1 MNQRFMQRGRKSLL
15 RAAPSICLSLG
26 ASSSLTSDQVLRQR
40 LQTSIFTH
48 ALRPRGAGGAPG
60 FSGVLVQSGSWNAG
74 RFARASVSTCIDVS
88 PSSSGSRDSASSHFS
103 LAISAPPIFNA
114 LRNVLVSQ
122 GASNNLKFVLTP
134 RVSHRP
140 KV

>member
-1 MNQRFMQRGRKSLL
+1 MTTTVQYMYELNY
-15 RAAPSICLSLG
+15 APTLV
-26 ASSSLTSDQVLRQR
+26 ASGE
-40 LQTSIFTH
+40 
-48 ALRPRGAGGAPG
+48 AMAPGGGGRGAGGAPG

-74 RFARASVSTCIDVS
+74 RFAGASVSTCIDVS

-114 LRNVLVSQ
+114 LRNVLVSK
-122 GASNNLKFVLTP
+122 GESNNLQFVLTP